1 MHTFPA
7 FKSDLLQVALE
18 QSFNAVMITNAE
30 RGGGGPVI
38 VYCNAAL
45 CAMTGYSEAELLGR
59 PRMLQGP
66 ATDRAVLDR
75 LRHCLEQGL
84 FFEGPLSTTART
96 ARPTIWSGTSR
107 RYAMGPERSAILS
120 RYSAMSRSGCRRTK
134 SAICWRRP

>member
-59 PRMLQGP
+59 PAHAARAGDRPGGAGQAAPLPGAGP
-66 ATDRAVLDR
+66 VLRRAAINYR
-75 LRHCLEQGL
+75 KNGEAYHLEWN
-84 FFEGPLSTTART
+84 T
-96 ARPTIWSGTSR
+96 R